1 MNFWLPFLCCGT
13 LSHLI
18 TGHRISFTSDGENSV
33 RFWIDVQAG
42 GVLGPYSVLLAV
54 CVVLA
59 VAVLLRIGFRRYP
72 SAKRDKRSEEER

>member
-1 MNFWLPFLCCGT
+1 MYYG
-13 LSHLI
+13 I
-18 TGHRISFTSDGENSV
+18 DG
-33 RFWIDVQAG
+33 QAG
-42 GVLGPYSVLLAV
+42 GVLGPYSVLIVV